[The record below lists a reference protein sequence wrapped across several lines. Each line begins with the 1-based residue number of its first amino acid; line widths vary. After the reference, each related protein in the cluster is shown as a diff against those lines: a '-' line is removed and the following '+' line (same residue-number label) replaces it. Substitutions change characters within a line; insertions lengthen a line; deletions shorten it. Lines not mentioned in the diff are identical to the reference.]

1 MVRVKVL
8 IKAGERELETAALV
22 NTGYG
27 SDEPEIVVPARL
39 AEKLGMWPEFPK
51 GTKVEVYSSIGGVV
65 SLYLVPRAASVIL
78 KARDRDTKSVPVH
91 VVISDKE
98 NEVLLSDKLLDALNI
113 ELKRP
118 GAGIWKFLD
127 DPPDRERVSES
138 PEYW

>member
-1 MVRVKVL
+1 MIRVKVL
-8 IKAGERELETAALV
+8 IKAGEREVETAALA

-27 SDEPEIVVPARL
+27 SDEPEILVPARL
-39 AEKLGMWPEFPK
+39 AEKLRMWPEFPQ
-51 GTKVEVYSSIGGVV
+51 GTRVEVYSSIGGIV

-78 KARDRDTKSVPVH
+78 KAGDKDTKPVLVN

-98 NEVLLSDKLLDALNI
+98 KEVLLSDRLIDSLNI

-127 DPPDRERVSES
+127 DPTEKERMSES